1 MAVYNPPVNVLREAI
16 QSVLDQTYDHW
27 ELCITNAGKSSSCT
41 KTLNEFARQD
51 SRIQVT
57 RLDKNLGISENSN
70 FALDLARGEFVALVD
85 HDDTLA
91 PFALYA
97 MAEALNSQPDLD
109 ILYSDEDRLT
119 IKGHKSTQPFMKPD
133 WSPELLEQNFYVCRS
148 LDSVSNITHH
158 CGWLI
163 S

>member
-119 IKGHKSTQPFMKPD
+119 IKGQRRILAIH
-133 WSPELLEQNFYVCRS
+133 EA
-148 LDSVSNITHH
+148 
-158 CGWLI
+158 
-163 S
+163 